1 MFTLAK
7 PIKGQHRRIPG
18 RQWCQRQIS
27 PGPCRKTQSTQ
38 MTKQNTGITLTEN
51 EATTRCKWVEENHQQ
66 PHDPCAVGLCVKKPL
81 RQQRGPH
88 RPEQSRPLGDH
99 NGNRRGSASPAVD
112 ENGALNSKGL
122 QGLRNLDPN
131 ILEASQRGLPSE
143 TGPHREAIPRNGS
156 KAEQD
161 RSKTDK
167 GIRKVKLK
175 AGQEIQSKPRCSST
189 LPENDRRGRSAE
201 FEQLY
206 KASQLLKALEKL
218 NPH

>member
-1 MFTLAK
+1 MQVGGGK
-7 PIKGQHRRIPG
+7 
-18 RQWCQRQIS
+18 S
-27 PGPCRKTQSTQ
+27 PTATRPVCCR
-38 MTKQNTGITLTEN
+38 
-51 EATTRCKWVEENHQQ
+51 
-66 PHDPCAVGLCVKKPL
+66 PLCEKPL